1 MNKSEEFFDAIEN
14 VWNTPIPDNVMA
26 RARRSLLDYIAVTC
40 AGAKFQEMKLKKYF
54 LYR

>member
-1 MNKSEEFFDAIEN
+1 MDKSKEFFNAIKS
-14 VWNTPIPDNVMA
+14 VWDTPIPDNVMD

-54 LYR
+54 A